1 LKYLNHKLKLL
12 LYCYTYGTSKWFNI
26 AQFLYKL
33 FMHEFYTFFF
43 VYDPVFL
50 GQQRPAGTPPF
61 SISSLT
67 GPAITSAAPTL
78 PVQPRIEPRVL
89 ALR

>member
-1 LKYLNHKLKLL
+1 MP
-12 LYCYTYGTSKWFNI
+12 S
-26 AQFLYKL
+26 
-33 FMHEFYTFFF
+33 
-43 VYDPVFL
+43 DPVFL